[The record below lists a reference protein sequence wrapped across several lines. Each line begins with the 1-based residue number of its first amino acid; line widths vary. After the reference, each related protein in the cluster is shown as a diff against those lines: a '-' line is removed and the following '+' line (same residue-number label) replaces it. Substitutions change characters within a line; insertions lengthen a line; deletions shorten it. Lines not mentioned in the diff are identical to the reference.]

1 MKILLLAWGQLAL
14 VDFVED
20 LAQLFEYQLHLL
32 SVLFNLGD
40 AGLLLRSKL
49 GARRI
54 LNNLFNF
61 FKIFL
66 EVFPFL
72 CLLVLNHL
80 LLFSLLDT
88 FLIALHD
95 NGHENVLNSGVEED
109 HKENEIDLP
118 RKALCPGF
126 EEGIIDDISVE

>member
-20 LAQLFEYQLHLL
+20 LAQFLEYQLYLL

-54 LNNLFNF
+54 FSDLFNF

-72 CLLVLNHL
+72 CLLVLYHL

-88 FLIALHD
+88 FLIAFHD

-118 RKALCPGF
+118 RKTLCPSF
-126 EEGIIDDISVE
+126 EEGIIDDISIE